1 MTGHKQL
8 NKIKMLAVILTINV
22 RLSLHFFKVLHQM
35 WWVYNLKNYFK
46 LQLLE
51 FLLLGGQ
58 SIIGLGC
65 LLFFSFV

>member
-1 MTGHKQL
+1 MPIQED
-8 NKIKMLAVILTINV
+8 
-22 RLSLHFFKVLHQM
+22 RHFFAFNIILIKVLHQM